1 MLPFTRIVRAL
12 PPTVPFVPPEALERQ
27 QGQPLVLR
35 VGANESNFGI
45 SPRARQAMVE
55 AVDQVHWYN
64 DPEGYELRSALAVR
78 HGVAREEVALGA
90 GIDEILGLL
99 VRLFAEPGD
108 AVVTSLGAYPT
119 FNYHV
124 EGHGAVLHK
133 VPYRADREDLPAL
146 LAKARQV
153 RPKLLYV
160 ANPDNP
166 MGTYQRADE
175 LRDFIAE
182 LPPDCV
188 LLLDE
193 AYIDFAPE
201 DALLP
206 LEVERAQVVRL
217 RTFSKAHGMAGARVG
232 YALAHRDLVAA
243 LDKVRN
249 HFGVN
254 RIAQA
259 GALASLGDD
268 EFVRSVVRQVEEGR
282 REYAQLATELGLKT
296 VPSATNFVALDVG
309 SGERARRLM
318 QVLLQHGVFVRM
330 PGVAPLDRCIRLTV
344 GPATERQAFAK
355 VLREVLPQLIAAISP
370 FP

>member
-1 MLPFTRIVRAL
+1 M
-12 PPTVPFVPPEALERQ
+12 
-27 QGQPLVLR
+27 
-35 VGANESNFGI
+35 
-45 SPRARQAMVE
+45 
-55 AVDQVHWYN
+55 
-64 DPEGYELRSALAVR
+64 
-78 HGVAREEVALGA
+78 
-90 GIDEILGLL
+90 
-99 VRLFAEPGD
+99 
-108 AVVTSLGAYPT
+108 VTSLGAYPT

-133 VPYRADREDLPAL
+133 VPYRTDREDLPAL

-175 LRDFIAE
+175 LRGFIAE

-188 LLLDE
+188 FLLDE

-201 DALLP
+201 EALLP

-254 RIAQA
+254 RVAQA

-268 EFVRSVVRQVEEGR
+268 AFVRSVVRQVEEGR
-282 REYAQLATELGLKT
+282 REYAQLAAELGLKT
-296 VPSATNFVALDVG
+296 VSSATNFVALDVD

-330 PGVAPLDRCIRLTV
+330 PGVAPLDRCIRVTV
-344 GPATERQAFAK
+344 GPSDERQAFAK
-355 VLREVLPQLIAAISP
+355 VLREVLPQLDIGDEI
-370 FP
+370 

>member
-1 MLPFTRIVRAL
+1 MLPFTHIVRAL

-27 QGQPLVLR
+27 QGQPLALR

-90 GIDEILGLL
+90 GIDELLGLL

-153 RPKLLYV
+153 RPKLIYV

-175 LRDFIAE
+175 LRDLIAE
-182 LPPDCV
+182 LPPGCV

-193 AYIDFAPE
+193 AYIDFAPA
-201 DALLP
+201 DAHLP
-206 LEVERAQVVRL
+206 LDTERAQVVRL
-217 RTFSKAHGMAGARVG
+217 RTFSKAHGMAGARIG

-243 LDKVRN
+243 L
-249 HFGVN
+249 
-254 RIAQA
+254 
-259 GALASLGDD
+259 ASLGDD
-268 EFVRSVVRQVEEGR
+268 EFVREVVREVEEGR
-282 REYAQLATELGLKT
+282 REYAALAAELGLKP

-309 SGERARRLM
+309 SGERARSLM
-318 QVLLQHGVFVRM
+318 QVLLQRGVFVRM

-344 GPATERQAFAK
+344 GPAAERQAFAK
-355 VLREVLPQLIAAISP
+355 VLREVLSQLDT
-370 FP
+370 

>member
-27 QGQPLVLR
+27 QGRPLALR

-64 DPEGYELRSALAVR
+64 DPEGSELRSALAVR
-78 HGVAREEVALGA
+78 HGVAREEVVLGA
-90 GIDEILGLL
+90 GIDELLGLL

-124 EGHGAVLHK
+124 EGHGAILHK
-133 VPYRADREDLPAL
+133 VPYRVDREDLPAL
-146 LAKARQV
+146 LDKARQV
-153 RPKLLYV
+153 RPKLIYV

-175 LRDFIAE
+175 LRDFIAQ

-188 LLLDE
+188 FLLDE
-193 AYIDFAPE
+193 AYIDFAPAE
-201 DALLP
+201 VHLP
-206 LEVERAQVVRL
+206 LDTERASVVRL

-243 LDKVRN
+243 LGQNPQPLWRQPHRPSRSTRFAGRRRVHACGGAASRGRPAGVR
-249 HFGVN
+249 G
-254 RIAQA
+254 A
-259 GALASLGDD
+259 GGGIRAEGRALGDQ
-268 EFVRSVVRQVEEGR
+268 FRG
-282 REYAQLATELGLKT
+282 A
-296 VPSATNFVALDVG
+296 
-309 SGERARRLM
+309 
-318 QVLLQHGVFVRM
+318 
-330 PGVAPLDRCIRLTV
+330 
-344 GPATERQAFAK
+344 
-355 VLREVLPQLIAAISP
+355 
-370 FP
+370 

>member
-1 MLPFTRIVRAL
+1 M
-12 PPTVPFVPPEALERQ
+12 
-27 QGQPLVLR
+27 
-35 VGANESNFGI
+35 
-45 SPRARQAMVE
+45 
-55 AVDQVHWYN
+55 
-64 DPEGYELRSALAVR
+64 
-78 HGVAREEVALGA
+78 
-90 GIDEILGLL
+90 
-99 VRLFAEPGD
+99 
-108 AVVTSLGAYPT
+108 VTSLGAYPT

-133 VPYRADREDLPAL
+133 VPYREDREDLPAL

-193 AYIDFAPE
+193 AYIDFAPA
-201 DALLP
+201 DAHLP
-206 LEVERAQVVRL
+206 LDAERAQVVRL
-217 RTFSKAHGMAGARVG
+217 RTFSKAHGMAGARIG
-232 YALAHRDLVAA
+232 YALAHRDMVAA

-268 EFVRSVVRQVEEGR
+268 EFVREVVRGVEEGR
-282 REYAQLATELGLKT
+282 REYASLAVELGLKT

-309 SGERARRLM
+309 SGERARCLM

-344 GPATERQAFAK
+344 GPAAERQAFAK
-355 VLREVLPQLIAAISP
+355 VLREVLPSFLKVGN
-370 FP
+370 

>member
-1 MLPFTRIVRAL
+1 
-12 PPTVPFVPPEALERQ
+12 
-27 QGQPLVLR
+27 
-35 VGANESNFGI
+35 
-45 SPRARQAMVE
+45 
-55 AVDQVHWYN
+55 
-64 DPEGYELRSALAVR
+64 
-78 HGVAREEVALGA
+78 
-90 GIDEILGLL
+90 
-99 VRLFAEPGD
+99 
-108 AVVTSLGAYPT
+108 
-119 FNYHV
+119 
-124 EGHGAVLHK
+124 VLHK

-153 RPKLLYV
+153 RPKLIYV

-166 MGTYQRADE
+166 MGTYQPADA
-175 LRDFIAE
+175 LRDFIAA
-182 LPPDCV
+182 LPPDGV

-193 AYIDFAPE
+193 AYSDFAPA

-206 LEVERAQVVRL
+206 LSVERAAVVRL

-232 YALAHRDLVAA
+232 YALAHREVVAA

-268 EFVRSVVRQVEEGR
+268 EFVRSVVRQVAEGR

-296 VPSATNFVALDVG
+296 VPSATNFVALDAG
-309 SGERARRLM
+309 SGTRARRLM
-318 QVLLQHGVFVRM
+318 QVLLQRGVFVRM

-344 GPATERQAFAK
+344 GPAAERQALAQ
-355 VLREVLPQLIAAISP
+355 VLREVLPQLDEDE
-370 FP
+370 

>member
-1 MLPFTRIVRAL
+1 MLPFTHIVRAL
-12 PPTVPFVPPEALERQ
+12 PPTVPFVPPESLERQ
-27 QGQPLVLR
+27 QGRPLALR

-55 AVDQVHWYN
+55 AVEQVHWYN

-78 HGVAREEVALGA
+78 HEVAREEVALGA
-90 GIDEILGLL
+90 GIDELLGLL
-99 VRLFAEPGD
+99 VRLFAAPGD

-124 EGHGAVLHK
+124 AGHGARLHQ

-146 LAKARQV
+146 LDKARQV
-153 RPKLLYV
+153 RPKLIYV

-166 MGTYQRADE
+166 MGTYQRAAA
-175 LRDFIAE
+175 LRDFIAA
-182 LPPDCV
+182 LPPNCA

-193 AYIDFAPE
+193 AYIDFAPVE
-201 DALLP
+201 AHLP
-206 LEVERAQVVRL
+206 LDPERAQVVRL

-243 LDKVRN
+243 LDKIRN

-268 EFVRSVVRQVEEGR
+268 EFVRAVVRQVEEGR
-282 REYAQLATELGLKT
+282 REYAALAAELGLGV

-309 SGERARRLM
+309 DGERARSLM
-318 QVLLQHGVFVRM
+318 QVLLQRGVFVRM

-344 GPATERQAFAK
+344 GPAAERQALAQ
-355 VLREVLPQLIAAISP
+355 VLREVLPKLDN
-370 FP
+370 